1 MNIIHIGL
9 GKTATSTWQKFIFPL
24 IAENRNLKFND
35 SRFTSLL
42 RKFIL
47 TDLNSKQKTY
57 FQKILGEE
65 GNIISNENLIGWNPR
80 LWEANAD
87 KNKELFGSNNIILI
101 SLPISTSE
109 YLNSIYIHKI
119 QSSVIVEPND
129 LYLNKYEYD
138 KYKKS
143 NGDLERVF
151 DVDSFDLNFLINL
164 YSERFENVV
173 TYNPMSVNQIGPLF
187 KLSSE
192 EIETIKNIIKTKKSN
207 KSFSKLAIWLTIM
220 KEKILNKI
228 NLCSNKRN
236 LNLVKLI
243 REEELLLP
251 KRSHN
256 FKNVTKIKKIFLY
269 PIKSLKTLFSWNFF
283 IRNIFDRLIPY
294 KKYRITE
301 DFYRNLELEKSND
314 RVIAKHRT

>member
-1 MNIIHIGL
+1 M
-9 GKTATSTWQKFIFPL
+9 
-24 IAENRNLKFND
+24 
-35 SRFTSLL
+35 
-42 RKFIL
+42 
-47 TDLNSKQKTY
+47 
-57 FQKILGEE
+57 
-65 GNIISNENLIGWNPR
+65 
-80 LWEANAD
+80 
-87 KNKELFGSNNIILI
+87 
-101 SLPISTSE
+101 
-109 YLNSIYIHKI
+109 
-119 QSSVIVEPND
+119 IVEPND